1 MKKIVAI
8 LQTDSSNG
16 IEPEV
21 SSRKRLIQVYPRRFA
36 SIVLAGAVNS
46 AAVQWVLDASGL

>member
-8 LQTDSSNG
+8 PQTDSSNG

-21 SSRKRLIQVYPRRFA
+21 SGRKRLIQVYPRRLA

-46 AAVQWVLDASGL
+46 VAIQWVLDVRGL